1 MIAIIHGATSPARA
15 RLGSLLM
22 FPHLVLA
29 PSSSS
34 KVEDILVLVFMVE
47 SKQNRAQRGYDI
59 YLLSHH
65 QQGKLL
71 GCTPKADL
79 RASLLYCYK

>member
-1 MIAIIHGATSPARA
+1 MMMIAIIHGATSPARA

-34 KVEDILVLVFMVE
+34 KVEDILILISQLKE
-47 SKQNRAQRGYDI
+47 KKQSLERLGNLPAVTMPTRKKSGM
-59 YLLSHH
+59 HT
-65 QQGKLL
+65 QG
-71 GCTPKADL
+71 
-79 RASLLYCYK
+79 